1 MMSSLRR
8 RLASCAL
15 AMLVCQTASVF
26 AAPLSSCCPA
36 RHAATA
42 PAAEAETECC
52 PAGSHAPG
60 QCPRHKRSNAPST
73 PLKVDC
79 RMQCDAPHGV
89 QFLLGV
95 AGLVPPP
102 IVSPAA
108 PIVSRAV
115 VVATADPQAR
125 PFVPESPPP
134 RVR

>member
-1 MMSSLRR
+1 
-8 RLASCAL
+8 
-15 AMLVCQTASVF
+15 MLVCQTASVF

-36 RHAATA
+36 RHAASA
-42 PAAEAETECC
+42 PAAEAEIECC

-60 QCPRHKRSNAPST
+60 QCPRHKGSNAPSK

-79 RMQCDAPHGV
+79 RMQCDTPHGV

-95 AGLVPPP
+95 AGLLPPP
-102 IVSPAA
+102 VVSPAA

-115 VVATADPQAR
+115 AVATSDPQTR

-134 RVR
+134 RV